1 MVRAALKRPITVLV
15 LFTGLLLFSVMAI
28 RTIPIDIFPKLNLPT
43 IYVMESYGGMSPAQM
58 EGFFAT
64 RMQDQFLYVNGIKN
78 MESKN
83 IQGLTLIKLSFYEG
97 TDMAEASAQLAL
109 QVNRA
114 SKFFPTGALP
124 PQVIRFDASSLPVG
138 QLVFSSKTKSLKEI
152 YDLAVTR
159 VRPMFS
165 TVPGL
170 SAPPPFGANSRSI
183 VVSVDPEKLRR
194 FNISPDQVVEAIAKN
209 NAMTPSGNLR
219 VDSIMYVTTVNSL
232 EDKVQDFEDI
242 PLTTNGSEAV
252 FIHDVATVADAADVT
267 VDYALVNGK
276 RSVYIPVVKTAD
288 ASTWGVVQSLK
299 SKLPEMQSLLPDDV
313 NISYAFDQSVFVINA
328 VKSLMTEG
336 I

>member
-1 MVRAALKRPITVLV
+1 MV
-15 LFTGLLLFSVMAI
+15 
-28 RTIPIDIFPKLNLPT
+28 
-43 IYVMESYGGMSPAQM
+43 
-58 EGFFAT
+58 
-64 RMQDQFLYVNGIKN
+64 IKN

-97 TDMAEASAQLAL
+97 TDMAEASAQVAL

-114 SKFFPTGALP
+114 SKFFPPGALP

-165 TVPGL
+165 TVSGL
-170 SAPPPFGANSRSI
+170 SAPPPFGANSRSV

-209 NAMTPSGNLR
+209 NAMAPSGNIR
-219 VDSIMYVTTVNSL
+219 IDSLMYVTTVNSL
-232 EDKVQDFEDI
+232 ENEVQEFEDI
-242 PLTTNGSEAV
+242 PLTTSGSAAV
-252 FIHDVATVADAADVT
+252 FIHDVGTVADAADVT
-267 VDYALVNGK
+267 VDYALINGK
-276 RSVYIPVVKTAD
+276 RSIYIPVVKTAD
-288 ASTWGVVQSLK
+288 ASTWDVVQSLK
-299 SKLPEMQSLLPDDV
+299 SRIPEMQSLLPDDV
-313 NISYAFDQSVFVINA
+313 NVNYEFDQSVFVINA

-336 I
+336 ILGAVLTGLVVLLFLKDWPSSIVVIITIPVAILCSILFLKLFGQTINIMTLSGLD